1 MRDCVIHVG
10 MPKAGSTTL
19 QHFLMRHRRQLRAE
33 GLLVP
38 TMGGHQSPGH
48 RALSLSLAA
57 PDGDFERSFLPQLEP
72 ALKRKRCRSLLLSY
86 EGLQNLHPGLR
97 APERLVAGFGRI
109 GFRVTFVA
117 VVRPQPLFL
126 NSFYCHEVYWFR
138 SSRRFGAYAARRLRD
153 ARFDYGRRLAQ
164 WSDCPGARF
173 RALPLT
179 QAGGGSLV
187 ERFLEATGL
196 PSPGPEAAAP
206 PLRNERVGVRTL
218 ELLRRLTR
226 QGGRYRLDR
235 RLGTTRNWLL
245 AECAAR
251 GWQEER
257 FMGLDTALVEAIR
270 ERFAAANQAF
280 AARHFAQDWETTFA
294 RDYAA
299 DYRRNEF
306 DAAAADPRDE
316 AEIDALAAEVLAR
329 FGRPWPEAL
338 AGGLRLGLAES
349 RRLLARRLPAL

>member
-19 QHFLMRHRRQLRAE
+19 QYFLMSHRRRLLAE

-38 TMGGHQSPGH
+38 AMGAERNPGH

-57 PDGDFERSFLPQLEP
+57 RDGDFEQRFLPRMRA
-72 ALKRKRCRSLLLSY
+72 ALKRNRCETLLLSY
-86 EGLQNLHPGLR
+86 EGLQNLHPRLR
-97 APERLVAGFGRI
+97 APERLVEGFGRL

-126 NSFYCHEVYWFR
+126 NSFYCHEVHWFR
-138 SSRRFGAYAARRLRD
+138 TGERFGPYAARRLRD
-153 ARFDYGRRLAQ
+153 TRFDYGRRLAQ

-179 QAGGGSLV
+179 QPGGGSLV

-196 PSPGPEAAAP
+196 PALGPEAAAP
-206 PLRNERVGVRTL
+206 PTRNERPGALTQ

-235 RLGTTRNWLL
+235 RLGAARKWLL

-257 FMGLDTALVEAIR
+257 FMGLDGAMAEAIR
-270 ERFAAANQAF
+270 ERFDAGNRAF
-280 AARHFAQDWETTFA
+280 AARHFAQDWDSVFA

-306 DAAAADPRDE
+306 DAATADPRDD
-316 AEIDALAAEVLAR
+316 AEIDALSAQILAQ
-329 FGRPWPEAL
+329 FGRPWTEAL
-338 AGGLRLGLAES
+338 TGGLRLGLAEG
-349 RRLLARRLPAL
+349 RRLFTRRLPVL